1 MNKIIYP
8 TNEEIINTVT
18 NYISDS
24 IYKYAVLIDGNWG
37 SGKTWF
43 IKNILMP
50 KIDKYI
56 KNNNLNSKYKKT
68 IYLTLNGLES
78 VNEISAKLFFCIFPE
93 SKGNIT
99 KKISSIVNALLKGG
113 NVNINVTDI
122 GNLLSSF
129 VNISEYIIF
138 FDDLERCKCDIAETL
153 GYINGFVEHSDAKI
167 ILVANESEIEVSN
180 SFAEPLKYIAASQKN
195 IAIGRQTDDPF
206 NIDQLQERIDK
217 MFKEESNYK
226 RIKEKLIGQTIKYR
240 PDLNKVVSSLIEK
253 NIDKTTTLHSLL
265 LQKKDSFIKLMQNE
279 CNYNLRTFQFFLSVI
294 TKLDKLICKM
304 NYEENSEY
312 EEILKIVI
320 KYCFHIS
327 LKYKKGEHTI
337 LWKKDELYGRINL
350 SDVPYTSEMIIG
362 FAFVDYAISYN
373 VYDEK
378 FIATSIKS
386 FIDYVKEQEK
396 ESHTRYSNDPDIIIL
411 YSWWEF
417 SDQEV
422 LSALQAIHNK
432 VKINYFTPKHYIN
445 LIKTALPPL
454 IECHLDRSD
463 FDNMY
468 NYMLSRIQ
476 DEDIEYGWRDFTYF
490 SQSQNVMAEYNKKIN
505 EIKDILNAKKK
516 EIDGDTIADFLKE
529 KNWGE
534 LFYNDLIERE
544 RNQNITT
551 EEKSLISKLDVGKI
565 CELIQQSSSKQ
576 ICSFRHYIAGLYDFS
591 NIRDYYKKDIEN
603 LEAMLLSIEKIDK
616 VNFDNI
622 KRMNIE
628 LLEKL
633 LKEKI
638 ELLK

>member
-8 TNEEIINTVT
+8 TNGEIINTIT

-24 IYKYAVLIDGNWG
+24 IYKYAVLIDGDWG

-50 KIDKYI
+50 KIDEYI
-56 KNNNLNSKYKKT
+56 KRSNLNSKYKKT

-78 VNEISAKLFFCIFPE
+78 INEISAKLFFCIFPE
-93 SKGNIT
+93 GKGNVT

-113 NVNINVTDI
+113 NININVTDI

-129 VNISEYIIF
+129 VNISEYIII

-153 GYINGFVEHSDAKI
+153 GFINSFVEHSDAKI
-167 ILVANESEIEVSN
+167 ILVANESEIDVAN
-180 SFAEPLKYIAASQKN
+180 SYSEPLKYIAASQKN
-195 IAIGRQTDDPF
+195 IAIGKQTDEPF
-206 NIDQLQERIDK
+206 NIDQLQDRIDK

-240 PDLNKVVSSLIEK
+240 PDLNKVVSVLIEK

-265 LQKKDSFIKLMQNE
+265 LQEKDSFIKLMQNE
-279 CNYNLRTFQFFLSVI
+279 CTYNLRTFQFFLSII
-294 TKLDKLICKM
+294 TKLDKLICKL

-320 KYCFHIS
+320 KYSFHVS
-327 LKYKKGEHTI
+327 FKYKKGEYTV
-337 LWKKDELYGRINL
+337 LWKKDELYGHISL
-350 SDVPYTSEMIIG
+350 SDAPYTSETIIG

-373 VYDEK
+373 VYDET

-386 FIDYVKEQEK
+386 FIDYVKEQAE
-396 ESHTRYSNDPDIIIL
+396 ESHTRYSNDSDVIIL
-411 YSWWEF
+411 SSWWEF
-417 SDQEV
+417 SDLEV
-422 LSALQAIHNK
+422 LSALQGVYNK
-432 VKINYFTPKHYIN
+432 VKSNYFTPKHYIN
-445 LIKTALPPL
+445 LIKTSLPPL

-468 NYMLSRIQ
+468 SYMQSRIQ
-476 DEDIEYGWRDFTYF
+476 DEDVEYGWRDFTYF
-490 SQSQNVMAEYNKKIN
+490 NQSQNVTAEYNKKIN

-516 EIDGDTIADFLKE
+516 ETDCDTIADFLQKE
-529 KNWGE
+529 TWGE
-534 LFYNDLIERE
+534 LFYNDLFERE

-551 EEKSLISKLDVGKI
+551 EEKSLISKLDVCKI

-576 ICSFRHYIAGLYDFS
+576 ICSFRYYLAGLYDFS
-591 NIRDYYKKDIEN
+591 NIRDYYKKDIDN

-616 VNFDNI
+616 TNFDNI

>member
-24 IYKYAVLIDGNWG
+24 IYKYAILVDGDWG

-50 KIDKYI
+50 HIDEYI
-56 KNNNLNSKYKKT
+56 KSNNFNSKYKKT
-68 IYLTLNGLES
+68 IYLTLNGLEA
-78 VNEISAKLFFCIFPE
+78 VNEISAKLFFCIFHE
-93 SKGNIT
+93 GKNVT

-153 GYINGFVEHSDAKI
+153 GFINGFVEHSDAKI

-180 SFAEPLKYIAASQKN
+180 SYTEPLKYIAASQKN
-195 IAIGRQTDDPF
+195 IAIGEQIDKPF
-206 NIDQLQERIDK
+206 NIDQLQERINK

-226 RIKEKLIGQTIKYR
+226 KIKEKLIGQTIKYR
-240 PDLNKVVSSLIEK
+240 PDLNKVVSILIEK
-253 NIDKTTTLHSLL
+253 NIDKTTLLHSLL
-265 LQKKDSFIKLMQNE
+265 LKEKDSFIKRMQNE
-279 CNYNLRTFQFFLSVI
+279 CTYNLRTFQFFLSVI
-294 TKLDKLICKM
+294 TKLDKLICKV
-304 NYEENSEY
+304 NYEDNSEY
-312 EEILKIVI
+312 KEILKIVI
-320 KYCFHIS
+320 KYCFHVS
-327 LKYKKGEHTI
+327 FKYKEGEHTI

-350 SDVPYTSEMIIG
+350 SDAPYTSEMIIG

-373 VYDEK
+373 VYDEI

-386 FIDYVKEQEK
+386 FIDYVKEQAE
-396 ESHTRYSNDPDIIIL
+396 ESHTRYSNDSDVML
-411 YSWWEF
+411 LSSWWEF

-422 LSALQAIHNK
+422 LSALQGVCNK

-468 NYMLSRIQ
+468 NYMLSIIK
-476 DEDIEYGWRDFTYF
+476 DEDIEYRWRDFTYF
-490 SQSQNVMAEYNKKIN
+490 SQSQNVTAEYNKKIN

-516 EIDGDTIADFLKE
+516 EIDGNTIADFLQK

-534 LFYNDLIERE
+534 LLYNDLIERE

-551 EEKSLISKLDVGKI
+551 EEKSLISKIDVGKV
-565 CELIQQSSSKQ
+565 CELIKQSSSKQ
-576 ICSFRHYIAGLYDFS
+576 ICSFIYYIESLYDFS
-591 NIRDYYKKDIEN
+591 NIRD
-603 LEAMLLSIEKIDK
+603 
-616 VNFDNI
+616 
-622 KRMNIE
+622 
-628 LLEKL
+628 
-633 LKEKI
+633 
-638 ELLK
+638 